1 MVAQQG
7 REACLDG
14 RDVARLA
21 EFFDPAQWP
30 LLGVTARDDF
40 DASKFTPKPWTEPAV
55 IEQMR
60 DDVAFGFEKAL
71 DQRGISSSLMHDVVK
86 MWLWVLEDSLQH
98 MDEYAQYGL
107 PLFKA
112 VAVKYGFDNPIGD
125 DAGNELQ
132 YACGDYYQDYDYE
145 PDNGYI
151 DDTE

>member
-14 RDVARLA
+14 RDVSRLA

-40 DASKFTPKPWTEPAV
+40 DVSKFTPKPWTEAAI

-125 DAGNELQ
+125 DDPAGPR
-132 YACGDYYQDYDYE
+132 YACDYDYQY
-145 PDNGYI
+145 DYTN
-151 DDTE
+151 DDRDTDE